1 MGGVPVRGPVTAVPA
16 GGGSLTAD
24 GPSAPGSG
32 SGSGSGGASPT
43 AGRRHRSR
51 QRSWKRHP
59 PWSWIANLGVR
70 GRVTLTFGLGALLL
84 SLALGG
90 LSYFTVRHF
99 LVSDQVTEARR
110 QAFVSATQ
118 VRNQLSSHTPLTQVV
133 DSLYSPP
140 GSNSVVYSNG
150 TWEAYYLGGQSSL
163 PEGLRNTVL
172 NGTPASQIY
181 TLSGSPA
188 IAFGIPIPS
197 VQADYFEILSLSDL
211 AHTLRVLGLTL
222 IVVGVVTTV
231 LGAAVGHW
239 ASGRS
244 LRPLQAVSKAAVAI
258 AGGDLETRLPTTE
271 SDPDLTGLT
280 TSFNR
285 MVDQLAERIE
295 REARFTSDVS
305 HELRSPLTTL
315 GTSID
320 VLQSHEGEL
329 SPRARQA
336 LDLLGAEIRRFQR
349 MVDELLEISRAD
361 VGSSVLALEDVR
373 AGELVRRS
381 VAAHARGQL
390 THDPPELALDDD
402 VSDALLRVDKRRFE
416 RIMANLLENADLYAG
431 GASKVEVTWGPA
443 GPDDAR
449 SVRIA
454 VEDHGPGITPRE
466 RSRVFERFYRGSV
479 AGRRGSGTGTGL
491 GLALV
496 ADHVRL
502 HGGSTWVESVEG
514 GGARFVLVLPVAP
527 DNDSPA
533 SGDDLA

>member
-1 MGGVPVRGPVTAVPA
+1 VGGVPVRGPGTAVPA
-16 GGGSLTAD
+16 GNGSFTAH
-24 GPSAPGSG
+24 GPQAPDA
-32 SGSGSGGASPT
+32 GSGGGPPPP
-43 AGRRHRSR
+43 GPRRHRAR
-51 QRSWKRHP
+51 QRSWKSRP

-118 VRNQLSSHTPLTQVV
+118 VRNQLSSKTPLTQVV

-150 TWEAYYLGGQSSL
+150 VWEAYYLGGQSSL
-163 PEGLRNTVL
+163 PEGLRDTVL
-172 NGTPASQIY
+172 KGTPASQIY

-315 GTSID
+315 GASLD
-320 VLQSHEGEL
+320 VLQSNEAEL

-373 AGELVRRS
+373 TGELVRRS
-381 VAAHARGQL
+381 VAAHARSQL
-390 THDPPELALDDD
+390 GHGLPEVSLDGD
-402 VSDALLRVDKRRFE
+402 VGDALLRVDKRRFE

-431 GASKVEVTWGPA
+431 GASKVEVAWGPA
-443 GPDDAR
+443 RPDGSR

-514 GGARFVLVLPVAP
+514 GGARFVIVLPVAP
-527 DNDSPA
+527 DDDPLA
-533 SGDDLA
+533 TAEHDLA